1 MKSILKNLRK
11 MAEDELLALS
21 EEIELELDRR
31 HGASTIPLSAK
42 RRAKQRKK
50 SYRRDNGATAPPI
63 MAVGIG
69 KDTKR
74 RRAA

>member
-11 MAEDELLALS
+11 MAKEELLMVS
-21 EEIELELDRR
+21 EEIEAELERR

-42 RRAKQRKK
+42 RRAKQRQK

-69 KDTKR
+69 KNNKR